1 MGVLLA
7 AQVVGNPA
15 HPVPRLNGTW
25 SFGHSV
31 IRSCGSA
38 MSPSVIIRE
47 FIVPTVVAIMLGIA
61 LSIGAVYL
69 TNRYLGSENQAEQIR
84 VG

>member
-1 MGVLLA
+1 
-7 AQVVGNPA
+7 
-15 HPVPRLNGTW
+15 
-25 SFGHSV
+25 
-31 IRSCGSA
+31 

-47 FIVPTVVAIMLGIA
+47 FIVTTVVAIMLGIA

-69 TNRYLGSENQAEQIR
+69 TNRYLGSGDQAEQIR